1 MKHIIIYLAIT
12 FCLHATLPSE
22 VQKHIAK
29 SGISKNEVGIYIK
42 EVGGDV
48 VASYSAEKAMTP
60 ASVIKVAT
68 TYASVL
74 NLGFDYRWPTQFY
87 TTGVLKNG
95 VLYGDLVVKGFGDP
109 TLSSDDLPKIVNEIS
124 KRGIRKIAGNIL
136 IDRSYFKVGNK
147 DTSGFDENIY
157 SPYNAMPDA
166 MMFNER
172 ISTICVA
179 PNKNSVT
186 QESVDY
192 SYKIVNHLQ
201 RVNAPCE
208 GRYSWPIVKIDKTET
223 VPSVLL
229 HGKISQRCGERR
241 ISQVITKPYKSFYYA
256 LKDALRMQGIK
267 VQGGLKLEKVPPT
280 AHVLFTH
287 YSQTLEEI
295 VSTTA
300 KDSNNLYAR
309 HLLLL
314 LGAKMYGAPATLSK
328 GRSAIAN
335 ILKSERVLYGGALV
349 IDNGCGLSRTS
360 KLNAKL
366 LSDILEDAY
375 MRYGE
380 RWKDTLS
387 IAGVDGTIKRRFG
400 GTIVSKHA
408 WMKTGTLKRV
418 KNIAG
423 YVKNRAGK
431 LYSVVILVNSN
442 KGNWRANQLQNEIIK
457 WLASGTSKP
466 SSTNQHTSAVHRVQK
481 TIKTPSDTNIPQGYA
496 VQVGS
501 FAQAPKAAYLARVKK
516 AGFSYKVLHQSIYRV
531 IVGPYRNE
539 SGAKRALRD
548 IRQKLNR
555 GAFVVKL

>member
-1 MKHIIIYLAIT
+1 MKHLIVYLIVT
-12 FCLHATLPSE
+12 FCVHATLPLK
-22 VQKHIAK
+22 VQQEINK
-29 SGISKNEVGIYIK
+29 SGIATNEVGIYIK
-42 EVGGDV
+42 EVGGEV
-48 VASYSAEKAMTP
+48 VVSYGAEKAMTP
-60 ASVIKVAT
+60 ASVIKVVT

-95 VLYGDLVVKGFGDP
+95 TLYGDLAIKGFGDP
-109 TLSSDDLPKIVNEIS
+109 TLSSDDLPKIVSELS

-179 PNKNSVT
+179 PNKNSIT

-223 VPSVLL
+223 VPSVLVY
-229 HGKISQRCGERR
+229 GKISQRCGERR
-241 ISQVITKPYKSFYYA
+241 IAQVITKPYKSFYYA
-256 LKDALRMQGIK
+256 LKDALACEGIK
-267 VQGGLKLEKVPPT
+267 VQGGLRLEKIPFT
-280 AHVLFTH
+280 AHILFTH
-287 YSQTLEEI
+287 YSQPLSEI
-295 VSTTA
+295 ISTTA

-314 LGAKMYGAPATLSK
+314 LGAKMYGAPATLAK

-335 ILKSERVLYGGALV
+335 ILKSKNAVQGGVLS

-366 LSDILEDAY
+366 LSDVLEDAY
-375 MRYGE
+375 LRYGE
-380 RWKDTLS
+380 KWRDTLS

-400 GTIVSKHA
+400 GTSANKHA

-423 YVKNRAGK
+423 YVENRAGK
-431 LYSVVILVNSN
+431 LYNVVILVNSN

-466 SSTNQHTSAVHRVQK
+466 KAARQHIAKKHAQKDTKTSGDQNSV
-481 TIKTPSDTNIPQGYA
+481 QGYGI
-496 VQVGS
+496 QIGS
-501 FAQAPKAAYLARVKK
+501 FSQPPKADYLAKIKK
-516 AGFSYKVLHQSIYRV
+516 AGYAYHILHQSIYRV
-531 IVGPYRNE
+531 IVGPYSDE
-539 SGAKRALRD
+539 SSAKQALNS

-555 GAFVVKL
+555 GAFIVKL